1 MPDSQELR
9 EQVESLF
16 SARLGIY
23 GIRRRLNELKPRLA
37 TNVSEAINI
46 ARRELCSAPVRRL
59 EIAENQI
66 RELEDM
72 LELNRTAISNSISLI
87 ICTRHFPRGVHE
99 CTARLTHWG
108 RRFCKRR

>member
-16 SARLGIY
+16 SARQGIY
-23 GIRRRLNELKPRLA
+23 EIRRRLNELKPRLA

-46 ARRELCSAPVRRL
+46 ARQELCSALGRRL
-59 EIAENQI
+59 EIAENEF

-72 LELNRTAISNSISLI
+72 LELDRKA
-87 ICTRHFPRGVHE
+87 
-99 CTARLTHWG
+99 
-108 RRFCKRR
+108 

>member
-23 GIRRRLNELKPRLA
+23 EIRRRLNELKPRLA

-46 ARRELCSAPVRRL
+46 VRQESCSALVRRL
-59 EIAENQI
+59 EIAENQV

-72 LELNRTAISNSISLI
+72 LELDRKA
-87 ICTRHFPRGVHE
+87 
-99 CTARLTHWG
+99 
-108 RRFCKRR
+108 